1 MFKGIVLGGVDGLG
15 DGRGAFCRSGV
26 RWGRTSPQLFDPGV
40 WRRGRGRCV
49 GRCHAWPVEMSG
61 YTGRKEPG
69 RAELGFWVSGG
80 RCVLRPPR
88 FYWAKRDLRRD
99 TLGAGYRVLGTG
111 HYKLRTK
118 ENLPVDWLFTRTLE
132 KETIGCITL
141 YKTNVY
147 AWFSW
152 YFLMSLRSWPGESWN
167 GLSALSHFIRS

>member
-1 MFKGIVLGGVDGLG
+1 MG

-49 GRCHAWPVEMSG
+49 RRCHAWPVETSG

-69 RAELGFWVSGG
+69 RAELAFWVSGG
-80 RCVLRPPR
+80 KCVLRLKTSEILLGKTRPPTT
-88 FYWAKRDLRRD
+88 YNGHW
-99 TLGAGYRVLGTG
+99 VLGITN
-111 HYKLRTK
+111 YELRTK

-141 YKTNVY
+141 YKRKPRLDPNVY